1 LSDQQQDTNHFL
13 LQQHQVEKD
22 LLNSTEFS
30 HLFLDD
36 DSSTNLSIPFS
47 DLIYGKKIG
56 SGGFKDCYEGI
67 FYMAYANTVY

>member
-1 LSDQQQDTNHFL
+1 MSDQQQDTNHFL

-67 FYMAYANTVY
+67 LYMAYANTVY

>member
-1 LSDQQQDTNHFL
+1 MSDQQQDMNPFL
-13 LQQHQVEKD
+13 LQQHQAEKN

-47 DLIYGKKIG
+47 DLLYGKKIG

-67 FYMAYANTVY
+67 LYMAYVIIVY